1 MFRRLAIMYYYL
13 LGDRC
18 SRRGDYS
25 RAMFYLSKV
34 IKLQPRNPA
43 AYNDR
48 GVAFQGM
55 RTYASSIA
63 DFDQAINLNP
73 CLAMA
78 YFNRGISRKF
88 LGDFDGVIAD
98 QNRAIVLDPKLADAH
113 GEIGFAYQCRDDFE
127 RSIAHLTTAIHLA
140 PRELSHLKI
149 RGCTQF
155 CRGDF
160 EAAAADFRRSLALG
174 DDPYAMLLYYLARAK
189 MSQQAISELETL
201 AKRLSNGLWPA
212 PIFALYLGTLTAN
225 AALGAATNSDERAEA
240 QFYLGEWHLLRNN
253 REEAIKALKAAAQSC
268 PPWFTEHAGAVA
280 ELRRLE

>member
-1 MFRRLAIMYYYL
+1 MFRKLAIMCYYL

-18 SRRGDYS
+18 GRRGDYS

-55 RTYASSIA
+55 RTFASSIA

-73 CLAMA
+73 RLAIV
-78 YFNRGISRKF
+78 YFNRGISQKF
-88 LGDFDGVIAD
+88 LGDYDRVIAD
-98 QNRAIVLDPKLADAH
+98 QTRAISLDPKLADAH
-113 GEIGFAYQCRDDFE
+113 GELGFAYQCKDDFE
-127 RSIAHLTTAIHLA
+127 LSIAHLTTAINLA
-140 PRELSHLKI
+140 PKEFSHLKL

-155 CRGDF
+155 CQGNF
-160 EAAAADFRRSLALG
+160 EAAAADLRRSLALG
-174 DDPYAMLLYYLARAK
+174 DDPYAMLLYYLARARL
-189 MSQQAISELETL
+189 SEQANSELETI
-201 AKRLSNGLWPA
+201 AKRLRNGLWPA
-212 PIFALYLGTLTAN
+212 PIFALYLGTMTAD

-253 REEAIKALKAAAQSC
+253 REEAIKALKAAAQLC

-280 ELRRLE
+280 ELKRLE